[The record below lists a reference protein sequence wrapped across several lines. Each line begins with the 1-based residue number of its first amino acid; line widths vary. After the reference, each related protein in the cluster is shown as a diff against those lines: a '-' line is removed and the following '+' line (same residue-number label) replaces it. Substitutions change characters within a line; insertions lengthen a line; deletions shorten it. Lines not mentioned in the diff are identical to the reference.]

1 MRYLI
6 AILLPCLGVL
16 FVGRW
21 FLALVLAVAQLT
33 IIGWLP
39 AAIVAVLVIHDRQ
52 ADRRMRLAAR

>member
-1 MRYLI
+1 
-6 AILLPCLGVL
+6 VL